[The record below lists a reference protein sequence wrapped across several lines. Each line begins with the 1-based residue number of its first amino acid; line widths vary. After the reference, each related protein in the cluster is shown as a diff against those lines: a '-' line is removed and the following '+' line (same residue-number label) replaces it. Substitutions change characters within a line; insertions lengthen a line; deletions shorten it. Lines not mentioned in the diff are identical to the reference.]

1 MADISE
7 SGGWVKLH
15 RCLLDSEVIHD
26 GTALAVFVYCVLR
39 ANSRP
44 RVWRGKEIARGCLVT
59 SAGTACEALSLSP
72 NTWRAALGRLV
83 AMGMIETSTE
93 TMKFTEIR
101 VVNYEKWQ
109 SGAEASSAK
118 TEQLTDKLNASC
130 AKTEQLTD
138 ELTDKLTEQL
148 IEHKQEGKK
157 VRSTEEREE
166 ASATPSPPPPNPPAK
181 TPRPKPPA
189 FDPLTVTI
197 PPAINT
203 PLTQQA
209 WAAWIEHRREIKR
222 PLTPKSAIQQMR
234 LLASLGA
241 DVAVETI
248 RASIIGGW
256 QGLFPEKVQARMQ
269 HTNTKPV
276 PEIPRD

>member
-1 MADISE
+1 MADIGE

-15 RCLLDSEVIHD
+15 RCLLDSEIIHD
-26 GTALAVFVYCVLR
+26 GTALAVFVFCVLR

-83 AMGMIETSTE
+83 AMGMVEASTE

-109 SGAEASSAK
+109 SGAEFSSSK

-138 ELTDKLTEQL
+138 KLTDKLTEQL

-157 VRSTEEREE
+157 YRSTEEREE
-166 ASATPSPPPPNPPAK
+166 ASATPLAPSVAPPTKAAK
-181 TPRPKPPA
+181 PKPPP
-189 FDPLTVTI
+189 FDPLTVAI
-197 PPAINT
+197 PPSIDT
-203 PLTQQA
+203 PRFRAA
-209 WAAWIEHRREIKR
+209 WQAWIEHRREIRK
-222 PLTPKSAIQQMR
+222 PLTRHTAIQQVKR
-234 LLASLGA
+234 FGNLGV
-241 DVAVETI
+241 DVSVETI
-248 RASIIGGW
+248 RESIIGGW
-256 QGLFPEKVQARMQ
+256 QGLFPEKVKARMNQ
-269 HTNTKPV
+269 INTNPV